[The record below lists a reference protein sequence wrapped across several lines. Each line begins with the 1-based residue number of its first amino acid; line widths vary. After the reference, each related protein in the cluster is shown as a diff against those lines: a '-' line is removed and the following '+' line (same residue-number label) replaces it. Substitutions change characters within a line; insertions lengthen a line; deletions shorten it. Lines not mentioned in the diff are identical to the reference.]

1 MTEPLSLLA
10 MLVIGLLGSGHCVGM
25 CGGIASGL
33 GFASSGKV
41 ASAENVGS
49 AENIASERTRGP
61 QLVLGYNLGRILSYG
76 LAGVLVAS
84 LGYWGREFLAL
95 GPVLRILAGVILVLM
110 GLYLAGWWNILV
122 YLERAGAGLWRR
134 LQPLGRPLLPVRG
147 VGQAVLLGMLWG
159 WLPCGLVY
167 TALAYAATAQSPAQG
182 GLMMV
187 FFGLGTAPAMVAGGL
202 FSARIRQ
209 LLQGRHLRQLMAL
222 AMIAFGVWT
231 LASVAIHS
239 GHDGANSGNTG
250 HGQLHTEGGHN
261 HGASGP

>member
-10 MLVIGLLGSGHCVGM
+10 MLMIGLLGSGHCVGM

-33 GFASSGKV
+33 GFASSGNTV
-41 ASAENVGS
+41 NGVNMASDRV
-49 AENIASERTRGP
+49 RGP

-76 LAGVLVAS
+76 LAGLLVAS

-95 GPVLRILAGVILVLM
+95 GPWLRILAGVILVLM

-122 YLERAGAGLWRR
+122 YLEKVGGRLWRR
-134 LQPLGRPLLPVRG
+134 LQPLGRPLLPVKG
-147 VGQAVLLGMLWG
+147 AGQAVLLGMLWG

-209 LLQGRHLRQLMAL
+209 LLQGRYLRQLMAL

-231 LASVAIHS
+231 LASVAVHS
-239 GHDGANSGNTG
+239 GHGAMDGGGHSG
-250 HGQLHTEGGHN
+250 HGDHAQLQQEGGRN
-261 HGASGP
+261 HSASGQ